1 MKKKPTLEQVIKLAA
16 QLSPEDRQELF
27 LFIAQRPDSAIKTSV
42 EARLPLSPEAKK
54 QFDEAAK
61 TDHMIVVVSD
71 KGKVVKVFQ
80 RGRLLFQVTF
90 NPENFVRSRMETHS
104 WKDRL
109 DTAVINAEVQRAL
122 DLMDRTD
129 VSKTELEDQNRQ
141 LTLKVFE
148 KHAISLAGD
157 ILRMLPTF
165 ARMLS
170 ETGVFI
176 AEVGYGN
183 RMAAQSG
190 FHKLSLDGA
199 IKALEP
205 EWKQIK
211 EFLNVQPGGRLN
223 VRHIW
228 TAADRLCLPKLH
240 ERLKPIWTEA
250 KKIAKEAR
258 KSKELTRRQKWKEE
272 VAKVYEDENLP
283 DDLMDHLILP
293 DEWKPSDIALVHA
306 GRICLPQVSPPYSL
320 KTLRENLRLSKRK

>member
-1 MKKKPTLEQVIKLAA
+1 MKKPTLEQVIKLAA
-16 QLSPEDRQELF
+16 KLSPKDRQELF
-27 LFIAQRPDSAIKTSV
+27 VFIAQRPDSAIKTSV

-54 QFDEAAK
+54 QFDDAAK

-90 NPENFVRSRMETHS
+90 NPENFVRSRMEIHS

-109 DTAVINAEVQRAL
+109 DTVVINAEVQRAL
-122 DLMDRTD
+122 DLMDKTD
-129 VSKTELEDQNRQ
+129 MTKTELEDHNRQ
-141 LTLKVFE
+141 LTLEVFE
-148 KHAISLAGD
+148 QHAISLAGD

-183 RMAAQSG
+183 RLVAQSG
-190 FHKLSLDGA
+190 FPKITLEGV
-199 IKALEP
+199 IRALEP

-211 EFLNVQPGGRLN
+211 EFLNVQTGGRIN

-228 TAADRLCLPKLH
+228 SKVDHLCLHKNH

-250 KKIAKEAR
+250 KKIARQAR
-258 KSKELTRRQKWKEE
+258 KSKETTRRQRWKEE
-272 VAKVYEDENLP
+272 VAKIYEHENLP
-283 DDLMDHLILP
+283 DDLIDHAAPPNELP
-293 DEWKPSDIALVHA
+293 PSDLALLHA
-306 GRICLPQVSPPYSL
+306 ARICVPQVSPPYKL
-320 KTLRENLRLSKRK
+320 KTLRENLRLAKRK